1 MAGDVLLADLA
12 EVAGAG
18 RAHLAQ
24 EPADDRQVAD
34 DGPRRQSAFALQ
46 IITEIPKNLVRG
58 AISGSTAG
66 AIAPASRSTDSNR
79 FSAARS
85 PGYMDCFPA
94 RRWRYCSTMRSS

>member
-46 IITEIPKNLVRG
+46 IITEIPKYLVRG
-58 AISGSTAG
+58 AISG
-66 AIAPASRSTDSNR
+66 STDSNR